1 MLIKQIS
8 LSDME
13 KMPMLMQ
20 DVLIKMAGQ
29 EALGLLEETVNFVEF
44 TTKQS
49 FGTPD
54 IRLWEVGTEDILK
67 LTDYNEDT
75 VGWLENIEVVTVE
88 NGLVHIQVEALQL
101 VDIGYQ
107 IELIGEQDEGAK
119 V

>member
-8 LSDME
+8 LSDIE

-29 EALGLLEETVNFVEF
+29 EALGLLEDTVNFVEF

-49 FGTPD
+49 FGTPN

-67 LTDYNEDT
+67 LTDYDEDT

-107 IELIGEQDEGAK
+107 IELVEEKNNGSE
-119 V
+119 